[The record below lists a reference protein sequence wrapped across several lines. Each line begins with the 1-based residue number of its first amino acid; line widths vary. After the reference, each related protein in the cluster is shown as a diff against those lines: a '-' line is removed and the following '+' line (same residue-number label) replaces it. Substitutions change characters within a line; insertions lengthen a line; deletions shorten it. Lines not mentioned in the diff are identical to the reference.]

1 MGGGDRPEPELS
13 EADVDRLLRTPSPE
27 RILCVRSAML
37 RGRSDAEIHR
47 ISSIDPWFL
56 AKLRR
61 IVDAEQE
68 LLKGR
73 QLRDLLAPELLELKQ
88 LGFSDRQIA
97 WQTGSDELTVRRH
110 RHGLGIR
117 AVYKT
122 VDTCAAEFASA
133 TPYHYSTYEKP
144 LLTLQPDGSL
154 DQQPNSTEVIRRSD
168 RRKMM
173 ILGGGPNRI

>member
-1 MGGGDRPEPELS
+1 
-13 EADVDRLLRTPSPE
+13 
-27 RILCVRSAML
+27 ML
-37 RGRSDAEIHR
+37 RGRSDADIHR

-61 IVDAEQE
+61 IIDTETT

-73 QLRDLLAPELLELKQ
+73 GLDDLDGDALFELKQ

-97 WQTGSDELTVRRH
+97 WHTGADELTVRQRRH
-110 RHGLGIR
+110 QLNVR
-117 AVYKT
+117 AIYKT

-144 LLTLQPDGSL
+144 LLTTSTRWIPGSTAQFL
-154 DQQPNSTEVIRRSD
+154 GSDPPQRPPQDDDSRWRSQSD
-168 RRKMM
+168 RT
-173 ILGGGPNRI
+173 GH